1 MDNDIMKTIFKELE
15 PLPTD
20 GKVMRL
26 YDLIEQESQ
35 KPDDQIDMQ
44 LIEMC
49 TNHIDLLLAE
59 DSQDLSEKE
68 IDRIYIKHQKQL
80 QATTP
85 KRTRGRSFSP
95 YKRAMTAAAA
105 FILICGATL
114 IAITAARGNAL
125 DKPLLSVLQSMFSFG
140 EPTESDTLKED
151 PYASYFLEGITVEEM
166 YLTKPSGQERLTYYT
181 KGTEEHP
188 YYQAVFHTDGV
199 EYVVACSDYDQ
210 LVAYMNDM
218 LP

>member
-1 MDNDIMKTIFKELE
+1 M
-15 PLPTD
+15 PTE

-59 DSQDLSEKE
+59 DSQDLSEAE
-68 IDRIYIKHQKQL
+68 IDRIYTEHRKQL
-80 QATTP
+80 QATTR
-85 KRTRGRSFSP
+85 KRASGRSFSL
-95 YKRAMTAAAA
+95 YKRAITAAAA

-114 IAITAARGNAL
+114 IAITAARGNAMGE
-125 DKPLLSVLQSMFSFG
+125 PLLSVLQSMLPF
-140 EPTESDTLKED
+140 EESKATDILEEG
-151 PYASYFLEGITVEEM
+151 PYVSYFPEDITVEEI
-166 YLTKPSGQERLTYYT
+166 YLAKPSAQERLTYYT
-181 KGTEEHP
+181 KGTEDHP
-188 YYQAVFHTDGV
+188 YYQAVVHTDGV
-199 EYVVACSDYDQ
+199 EYVIACSDYDQ
-210 LVAYMNDM
+210 LVAYMNNM